1 MTHLA
6 LRVPNCILEKIQHFT
21 QLTHQINN
29 ALVVIVGNHI
39 RQPLQWTSHWL
50 PLQLSLCCHQP
61 STSLTALRPML
72 DHCQQG
78 SLHHLQCLCHFF
90 FLIFPF
96 VVAAIQIWSVLFHS
110 EFEEKNGIRCSK
122 PIEGS
127 SSGAAR
133 SGSGNGSRTNA
144 AWSHCVSID
153 GKARNVKCKYCK
165 KVLTS
170 EVHQLKHH
178 LAARCLSKYSSSH
191 KC

>member
-1 MTHLA
+1 LIAIAAVTLLSPTINKSHSFA
-6 LRVPNCILEKIQHFT
+6 PNARSLSAR
-21 QLTHQINN
+21 LT
-29 ALVVIVGNHI
+29 
-39 RQPLQWTSHWL
+39 S
-50 PLQLSLCCHQP
+50 S
-61 STSLTALRPML
+61 SPML
-72 DHCQQG
+72 VSLFLLNIYCQQG